1 MRAVTLKSTAIKVIL
16 AITLLWLIKGAEMLF
31 DWDFRAYGVVAR
43 ELSGLIGIILA
54 PLIHGSFEH
63 LFANTLPVFV
73 LATAL
78 FYEYPKS
85 AKPALTIIYIGSGLG
100 VWLFAREAT
109 THFGASGLTHGM
121 LFFLFFIGVFR
132 RDKPAM
138 AVAMIVFFLY
148 GGMLLSI
155 LPREEHISFEY
166 HLFGALMGLV
176 CAVIYR
182 NRDPKPPVKQY
193 SWEGEEEELDDENA
207 GYEEEGVNS

>member
-1 MRAVTLKSTAIKVIL
+1 MQKMSLKETAIRVIL
-16 AITLLWLIKGAEMLF
+16 AIVVLWFIKSAEMLF
-31 DWDFRAYGVVAR
+31 DWDFSAYGVKPR
-43 ELSGLIGIILA
+43 EWAGLVGIVLA

-63 LFANTLPVFV
+63 LFANTLPTFV

-85 AKPALTIIYIGSGLG
+85 AKLTLAIIYIGSGLG

-109 THFGASGLTHGM
+109 THFGASGLSHGM
-121 LFFLFFIGVFR
+121 MFFLFFIGVFR

-138 AVAMIVFFLY
+138 AIAMVVFFLY

-182 NRDPKPPVKQY
+182 NRDPKPPEKKY
-193 SWEGEEEELDDENA
+193 SWEDEEVNSESGD
-207 GYEEEGVNS
+207 YEEEDVNF

>member
-1 MRAVTLKSTAIKVIL
+1 MHATTLKSTAIKVCI
-16 AITLLWLIKGAEMLF
+16 AITLLWLVKGAELLF
-31 DWDFRAYGVVAR
+31 EWDFRGYGVKPR
-43 ELSGLIGIILA
+43 ELTGLIGIALA

-63 LFANTLPVFV
+63 LFANTLPLFV

-85 AKPALTIIYIGSGLG
+85 AKPVLAIIYLGSGIG

-121 LFFLFFIGVFR
+121 MFFLFFIGVFR

-138 AVAMIVFFLY
+138 ALAMMVFFLY

-155 LPREEHISFEY
+155 LPREEYISFEY
-166 HLFGALMGLV
+166 HLFGALMGLI
-176 CAVIYR
+176 CAVAYR
-182 NRDPKPPVKQY
+182 NRDPKPPEKKY
-193 SWEGEEEELDDENA
+193 SWEEEEDDDFQD
-207 GYEEEGVNS
+207 